1 MIIILIILILCYL
14 LSYEHFNT
22 LLDDIVTCP
31 PNATLYN
38 NLCYEKAIPT
48 CIKKATMI
56 DGICYFPDIFVCPD
70 HYTLTNNDCVS
81 NYPKPVPK
89 MCPDGYKLKDNKY
102 LKSLNVIQLRDIDIL
117 TKSIDV
123 ILVDYVTNLIEDNSG
138 FKGKKSGKGVV
149 IDVTED

>member
-70 HYTLTNNDCVS
+70 NYTLTNNDCVS

-89 MCPDGYKLKDNKY
+89 MCPDGYKLKDNKCIK
-102 LKSLNVIQLRDIDIL
+102 LAGLPTCPDGSLARNGNCDLNNGYI
-117 TKSIDV
+117 S
-123 ILVDYVTNLIEDNSG
+123 NL
-138 FKGKKSGKGVV
+138 
-149 IDVTED
+149 